1 MLELFQELEKK
12 QKEQGHCV
20 LVLVVSSTGSVPREA
35 GAMML
40 VDARGLFWGT
50 IGGGLTE
57 FQAIEAARELLQ
69 KKETATAQELAV
81 PQGYGRAKRLHFD
94 VSAQNNFMCGGAYDV
109 LLYELDFA
117 QAELCEV
124 FKQINAVARSGAP
137 FQLLLPLEGGL
148 PLLGDKDKSYPSFVE
163 VDGKFYYVQG
173 FQQDGTV
180 YIFGGGHVAL
190 ELVPVLAHLDF
201 RCVVMDD
208 REDFANRERFP
219 QAAEVFT
226 VDYEQ
231 LEKSVALTAKDYV
244 LIMTR
249 GHSCDTEV
257 ERFALRSPAKYI
269 GLMGSKNKK
278 ALTRA
283 KLMAEGFAAAELER
297 VIIPVGLDIKS
308 ETPAEIAISIAAQL
322 IQERAKFSSGLNK
335 YRV

>member
-1 MLELFQELEKK
+1 MLELFQELEQK

-20 LVLVVSSTGSVPREA
+20 LALVVSSTGSVPREA

-40 VDARGLFWGT
+40 VDERGLFWGT

-57 FQAIEAARELLQ
+57 FQAIEAARELLL
-69 KKETATAQELAV
+69 EQEAE
-81 PQGYGRAKRLHFD
+81 GCGRAKRLHFD
-94 VSAQNNFMCGGAYDV
+94 VSTQNSFMCGGAYDV

-117 QAELCEV
+117 QNELREA
-124 FKQINAVARSGAP
+124 FTQINAVARSGES

-148 PLLGDKDKSYPSFVE
+148 PLLGAKDKSYPSLVE
-163 VDGKFYYVQG
+163 LEGKPYYVQG

-278 ALTRA
+278 ALTLA

>member
-12 QKEQGHCV
+12 QNTHERCV
-20 LVLVVSSTGSVPREA
+20 LALVISSTGSVPREA

-40 VDARGLFWGT
+40 VDARGLLWGT
-50 IGGGLTE
+50 IGGGITE
-57 FQAIEAARELLQ
+57 FQAIEVARELLL
-69 KKETATAQELAV
+69 AQESE
-81 PQGYGRAKRLHFD
+81 GGGRAKRLHFD
-94 VSAQNNFMCGGAYDV
+94 LSTQNSFMCGGAYDV

-124 FKQINAVARSGAP
+124 FKQINAVARSGES

-148 PLLGDKDKSYPSFVE
+148 PRLGAKEKSYPSLVE
-163 VDGKFYYVQG
+163 LEGKPYYVQG

-180 YIFGGGHVAL
+180 FIFGGGHVAL

-219 QAAEVFT
+219 QGAEVFT

>member
-12 QKEQGHCV
+12 QNTHERCV
-20 LVLVVSSTGSVPREA
+20 LALVISSTGSVPREA

-50 IGGGLTE
+50 IGGGITE
-57 FQAIEAARELLQ
+57 FQAIEAAKELLQ
-69 KKETATAQELAV
+69 AKEAE
-81 PQGYGRAKRLHFD
+81 GCGRAKRLHFD
-94 VSAQNNFMCGGAYDV
+94 VSVQNSFMCGGAYDV

-117 QAELCEV
+117 QNELREV
-124 FKQINAVARSGAP
+124 FRQINAVARSGEP

-148 PLLGDKDKSYPSFVE
+148 PLLGAKDKSYPSLVE
-163 VDGKFYYVQG
+163 LEGKPYYVQG

-208 REDFANRERFP
+208 REDFANRERFA

-322 IQERAKFSSGLNK
+322 IQERAKFSSGINK

>member
-1 MLELFQELEKK
+1 MLELFQELEQK

-20 LVLVVSSTGSVPREA
+20 LALVISSTGSVPREA

-40 VDARGLFWGT
+40 VDARGLLWGT

-57 FQAIEAARELLQ
+57 FQAIEAAKEILLARE
-69 KKETATAQELAV
+69 AR
-81 PQGYGRAKRLHFD
+81 GCGRAKRLHFD
-94 VSAQNNFMCGGAYDV
+94 VSVQNNFMCGGAYEV
-109 LLYELDFA
+109 LLYELNFA
-117 QAELCEV
+117 QAELRET
-124 FKQINAVARSGAP
+124 FTQINAVARSGEP

-148 PLLGDKDKSYPSFVE
+148 PLLGDRDKSYDSLVE
-163 VDGKFYYVQG
+163 LAGRSYYVQG

-208 REDFANRERFP
+208 REEFANRERFP

-231 LEKSVALTAKDYV
+231 LKKSVELTAKDYV

>member
-12 QKEQGHCV
+12 QNTHERCV
-20 LVLVVSSTGSVPREA
+20 LALVISSTGSVPREA

-40 VDARGLFWGT
+40 VDASGLLWGT

-57 FQAIEAARELLQ
+57 YHAIEAARELLL
-69 KKETATAQELAV
+69 AQEAEV
-81 PQGYGRAKRLHFD
+81 CGRAKRLHFD

-109 LLYELDFA
+109 LLYELDFS
-117 QAELCEV
+117 QNELREV
-124 FKQINAVARSGAP
+124 FRQINAVARSGEP

-148 PLLGDKDKSYPSFVE
+148 PLLGAKDKSYPSLVE
-163 VDGKFYYVQG
+163 LEGKPYYVQG

-208 REDFANRERFP
+208 REDFANRERFA

-322 IQERAKFSSGLNK
+322 IQERAKFSSGVNK